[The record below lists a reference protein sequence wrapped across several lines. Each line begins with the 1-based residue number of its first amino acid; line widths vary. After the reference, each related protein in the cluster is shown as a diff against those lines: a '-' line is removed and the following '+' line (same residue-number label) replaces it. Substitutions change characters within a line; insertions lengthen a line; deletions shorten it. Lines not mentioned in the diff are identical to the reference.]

1 MFNCFI
7 LNVLCAN
14 LAYAWLLYTN
24 NRVTDHSPDNVKFPN
39 NFLMVRGTLAHVKCY
54 SYHAGT
60 SVIVSGGGR
69 NATVHDP
76 KPK

>member
-1 MFNCFI
+1 MK
-7 LNVLCAN
+7 VLLSN
-14 LAYAWLLYTN
+14 ETN
-24 NRVTDHSPDNVKFPN
+24 SVTECCRVQGDHSPDKVKFPDN
-39 NFLMVRGTLAHVKCY
+39 SMTFQLTVHGTPAHVKCY

-60 SVIVSGGGR
+60 IVIVSGGGR